1 MQECQCG
8 CKEVFRA
15 FKIAFDVKKIFL
27 GFAGFAASLIWTVVI
42 IALLRSME
50 LITIGPEV
58 ILSNVFRSPHIGA
71 PQLWKVFLSTI
82 KSLNLGNGV
91 SIVLLVLGLL
101 IIWSFVGGA
110 ITRLSAVEYA
120 RNESIKLSESVKFA
134 SNKFWSYFWAPL
146 APAVG
151 VMVFMFCNIL
161 GGLIGQIKF
170 VGELFIGL
178 GFPLVIISSFLI
190 IFIALVGLL
199 GLGLMFPTI
208 SAEGSDAFDAM
219 SRAYSYTITK
229 PKSLLCYCFT
239 AIVSGGA
246 LVLFIALVACCVF
259 QTSFDT
265 INIGMGQKFDAI
277 RGVVK
282 NLPTTQDAGAAAQT
296 STGLAALSTQTLKIT
311 AVLIMFY
318 IGLTNLIIGG
328 IASSFLF
335 SAKTIIYFL
344 MRKEVDGTEITDVYM
359 EEKKE
364 ESTLGGS
371 TKAPETGEKPGE
383 NPGHTEEKSEE
394 TEGEHS

>member
-1 MQECQCG
+1 MQESQCG
-8 CKEVFRA
+8 CKEVLRA

-27 GFAGFAASLIWTVVI
+27 GFVGFAASLIWTVVI

-50 LITIGPEV
+50 LITIGPGV
-58 ILSNVFRSPHIGA
+58 ILSNVFRSPHIGV
-71 PQLWKVFLSTI
+71 PQLCKFFISTL
-82 KSLNLGNGV
+82 KWLNPGSGV
-91 SIVLLVLGLL
+91 SIVFLMLGLL
-101 IIWSFVGGA
+101 IIWSLVGGA
-110 ITRLSAVEYA
+110 ITRLVAVEYA
-120 RNESIKLSESVKFA
+120 KNEPLKLLDAVKFA

-146 APAVG
+146 APAIG
-151 VMVFMFCNIL
+151 VIVFIFCNII

-170 VGELFIGL
+170 AGELFVGL
-178 GFPLVIISSFLI
+178 GFPLIIISSFLI
-190 IFIALVGLL
+190 VFIALVGLL

-219 SRAYSYTITK
+219 SRAYSYVITK
-229 PKSLLCYCFT
+229 PKSLFYYCFV
-239 AIVSGGA
+239 AVFSGGA
-246 LVLFIALVACCVF
+246 LVLLIALGACCVF

-282 NLPTTQDAGAAAQT
+282 TIPVPQAAGTAAQT
-296 STGLAALSTQTLKIT
+296 PTGIAALGSPTLKIA

-344 MRKEVDGTEITDVYM
+344 MRKEVDGTELTDVYV
-359 EEKKE
+359 EENKE
-364 ESTLGGS
+364 EELSE
-371 TKAPETGEKPGE
+371 KAPETKETPVQPEEKPKE
-383 NPGHTEEKSEE
+383 P
-394 TEGEHS
+394 EGEHS